1 MTDEIGQLRTELER
15 LQRRFSELEQ
25 PESDVSRRSEEEPV
39 GRRGFLRAIGTVA
52 AGATVGT
59 LAFAQPASALDGES
73 IVLGS
78 TSNDGDSPT
87 LISSNSGFTA
97 SPSVGILHVTND
109 TGTDNANFATSCI
122 SAIATGVGGGAHT
135 VAFAGSGST
144 VGAKLDGPVPLKL
157 SDSTNSPAPTSA
169 SGILGQ
175 FKLDDGDL
183 WFCTTGTLGGS
194 ATWRR
199 ITGDGDA
206 GMFNAIQPFRV
217 YDSRFAGGPV
227 SPGDDR
233 IINCRD
239 ALNVSDGTV
248 SVANAVPVGAQAIT
262 FNLTVVNTVGGG
274 FLTVAPSTAVA
285 ITASSINWDNSLG
298 GALAN
303 GTLSALGG
311 DRQVKVFARGTG
323 DYIIDV
329 TGYYL

>member
-87 LISSNSGFTA
+87 LVSSNYGWTA
-97 SPSVGILHVTND
+97 TPNVGILHVTND
-109 TGTDNANFATSCI
+109 TTEENANFIASCV
-122 SAIATGVGGGAHT
+122 SAIATGSGGGAQT

-183 WFCTTGTLGGS
+183 WFCTSGTLGGS

-199 ITGDGDA
+199 ITGDDDA
-206 GMFNAIQPFRV
+206 GMFNAVEPFRV
-217 YDSRFAGGPV
+217 YDSRTADGRVV
-227 SPGDDR
+227 SGDER
-233 IINCRD
+233 TINCRE
-239 ALNVSDGTV
+239 AVSDRF
-248 SVANAVPVGAQAIT
+248 SPMPQR
-262 FNLTVVNTVGGG
+262 
-274 FLTVAPSTAVA
+274 PSIA
-285 ITASSINWDNSLG
+285 
-298 GALAN
+298 
-303 GTLSALGG
+303 
-311 DRQVKVFARGTG
+311 
-323 DYIIDV
+323 
-329 TGYYL
+329 

>member
-87 LISSNSGFTA
+87 LVSSNSGWTA
-97 SPSVGILHVTND
+97 TPNVGILHVTND
-109 TGTDNANFATSCI
+109 TTEENANFIASCV
-122 SAIATGVGGGAHT
+122 SAIATGSGGGAQT

-183 WFCTTGTLGGS
+183 WFCTSGTLGGS

-199 ITGDGDA
+199 ITGDDDA
-206 GMFNAIQPFRV
+206 GMFNAVEPFRV
-217 YDSRFAGGPV
+217 YDSRTADGRVV
-227 SPGDDR
+227 SGDER
-233 IINCRD
+233 TINCRD
-239 ALNVSDGTV
+239 ALNVFNGSVTV
-248 SVANAVPVGAQAIT
+248 PNAVPAGAQAIT
-262 FNLTVVNTVGGG
+262 VNLTVVDTLGPGY
-274 FLTVAPSTAVA
+274 LALAPSTATT
-285 ITASSINWDNSLG
+285 ITSSSINWDAGLG

-311 DRQVKVFARGTG
+311 DRQVKIFARGSAHFVL
-323 DYIIDV
+323 DV
-329 TGYYL
+329 TGFYF